1 MPVPSLYR
9 GDDEPEV
16 KASSIEIIFFLALL
30 MGLVFFVPC
39 CLFLYLDRLIA
50 GG

>member
-16 KASSIEIIFFLALL
+16 KATPLEIIFFLALL

>member
-16 KASSIEIIFFLALL
+16 KAKPLAIIFFLALL

-39 CLFLYLDRLIA
+39 CLFMYIDVLVK
-50 GG
+50 